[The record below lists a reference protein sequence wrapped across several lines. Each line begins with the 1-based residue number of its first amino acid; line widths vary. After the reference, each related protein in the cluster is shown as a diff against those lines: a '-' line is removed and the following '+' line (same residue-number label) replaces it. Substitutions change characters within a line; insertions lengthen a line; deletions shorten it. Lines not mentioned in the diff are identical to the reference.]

1 MAEWNSQVNELFA
14 KAIELE
20 SSEEQRALL
29 DSACGEDPE
38 LRAGVERLLKAH
50 NDAGS
55 FLNKPPDGLAPTF
68 TTGENDTVDESD
80 AEFSLDFL
88 TPTDKPNCLGTLGQ
102 YEAIEVVGRGG
113 MGLVLRGYDTRLNR
127 VVAIKVM
134 APELAV
140 NPMAVK
146 RFLREARAAAAVSHD
161 HVVTIHAIEEDNK
174 PPFIVMEYVDGKSL
188 HQKVDEAGALD
199 LKEILRIGMQTA
211 RGLSAAHE
219 QGLIHRDIKPANI
232 LLENGIERVQLTD
245 FGLARATDDVSVT
258 QTGQI
263 AGTPQYMSPEQAEG
277 KLLDSR
283 SDLFSLGSVLYTL
296 CTGRPPF
303 RAESVVAILRR
314 VTEETPRPISEINAE
329 IPEWLEAIIGKLL
342 AKNPDERF
350 QSADEVASLLGKHLA
365 HEQDPQS
372 APLPARVALP
382 AEDVE
387 DFNSTLTLWNMF
399 RWGVVPTVIAASL
412 LWFGNYLVRSG
423 NGSVVID
430 SDVDDLELTIVEII
444 HDSDQKV
451 RRSVDWNMSNRHV
464 VKGSQTLSLPAGQY
478 EILMGER
485 SREVA
490 LNMRK
495 FTLGKDKEIRI
506 LVRRRNGQSL
516 KLERLLTGHTA
527 TVTAVDISP
536 DGKSALS
543 ASGWPNGDG
552 TLRLWD
558 LSSATEIRQFKGH
571 ACPIVRAFFSP
582 DGKRI
587 IAGGTNSDA
596 FVYDVE
602 TADLVGA
609 LRGFKSDFRHGIA
622 LLPDGEHALIGEG
635 VGSLHICRIDT
646 GKVVHTLKQP
656 DDRVMA
662 IAVSPDG
669 TRAVATSGDEV
680 YAWDL
685 ETRQQIGRFRQHSE
699 LVQSVAFSHDG
710 KKAVSASIDKTVR
723 VWDVE
728 TQEQLQVFRGHTAG
742 VLCARF
748 TFDDRRVVSGSH
760 DETIRVWD
768 VTNGKPLYEANTSRQ
783 SIWSVAVTPD
793 GKRILSGGGQHDK
806 TDVYRLKE
814 FDLRLWQIPGGD
826 ATTEQQQTALVA
838 AEAWLKLVD
847 SGQYAEAW
855 EACAEQTRKADDK
868 QTLVTTYTQLFSS
881 IGKLESRQLL
891 TNRYA
896 SEQATE
902 FVNVQYDT
910 QFATKRVTETVALI
924 REDDG
929 TWRVSGYFHA
939 PRIVASS
946 PSLGNVLTNPPSL
959 PAAGLPTEKNL
970 ILDSSLEGTPLSRLP
985 KSWSAWLDDGP
996 DFKCEV
1002 VDGGVTGKHCLQI
1015 SGTGTRGVVFATSIP
1030 MDRTKR
1036 YALKGHVKVE
1046 GDAGTWAVIKLNYF
1060 NKTGWLGV
1068 DDRVGVKSGE
1078 TGWQFFEKTDRAN
1091 AFPEATLLVPTCH
1104 IEGSGTAWFDDLE
1117 VVAYDREYLPEDFDK
1132 KHGKNNRMYSLE

>member
-1 MAEWNSQVNELFA
+1 MTDWNPVVNELFA

-20 SSEEQRALL
+20 SPEQQRALL
-29 DSACGEDPE
+29 DSACGEDSD

-55 FLNKPPDGLAPTF
+55 FLNKPPDGLAPTI
-68 TTGENDTVDESD
+68 TTGENDTVDASD
-80 AEFSLDFL
+80 TDFSLDFL

-113 MGLVLRGYDTRLNR
+113 MGIVLRAYDTRLNR

-146 RFLREARAAAAVSHD
+146 RFLREARAAAAVSHE

-188 HQKVDEAGALD
+188 QQKVDEAGSLEV
-199 LKEILRIGMQTA
+199 KEILRIGMQTA
-211 RGLSAAHE
+211 RGLAAAHE

-277 KLLDSR
+277 KWLDSR

-296 CTGRPPF
+296 CTGRAPF
-303 RAESVVAILRR
+303 RAESAVAMLRR
-314 VTEETPRPISEINAE
+314 VTEETPRPIGEINDE
-329 IPEWLEAIIGKLL
+329 IPGWLEAIIGKLL

-350 QSADEVASLLGKHLA
+350 YSADEVANLLGQHLA
-365 HEQDPQS
+365 HVQDPQT
-372 APLPARVALP
+372 APMPAPVEPPDKVGGGDSELSLNDLFLWIALP
-382 AEDVE
+382 IIVC
-387 DFNSTLTLWNMF
+387 FVLVFRPVYRFLTAHT
-399 RWGVVPTVIAASL
+399 GGTVNVQSDDE
-412 LWFGNYLVRSG
+412 
-423 NGSVVID
+423 SVVIRFSHILNET
-430 SDVDDLELTIVEII
+430 SDGSVTVMPSETVE
-444 HDSDQKV
+444 H
-451 RRSVDWNMSNRHV
+451 
-464 VKGSQTLSLPAGQY
+464 KGSGTVELPAGRY
-478 EILMGER
+478 SVSFGDRRDEFSMNH
-485 SREVA
+485 SF
-490 LNMRK
+490 
-495 FTLGKDKEIRI
+495 FTLGVNHQIKL
-506 LVRRRNGQSL
+506 LVRRRRGPSMRM
-516 KLERLLTGHTA
+516 ERRFAGHTG

-536 DGKSALS
+536 DGKHALS

-571 ACPIVRAFFSP
+571 DCPIVRAFYSP

-587 IAGGTNSDA
+587 IAGGTNRDA

-602 TADLVGA
+602 TAGLVGA

-635 VGSLHICRIDT
+635 VGSVHICKIDS
-646 GKVVHTLKQP
+646 GEVVHTLKQP

-669 TRAVATSGDEV
+669 KRALATSGDEV
-680 YAWDL
+680 YVWDL
-685 ETRQQIGRFRQHSE
+685 EARQQIGRFRQHSE

-710 KKAVSASIDKTVR
+710 KRAVSASIDKTAR
-723 VWDVE
+723 VWEVA
-728 TQEQLQVFRGHTAG
+728 TQEQIQVLRGHTAG
-742 VLCARF
+742 VLSARF

-768 VTNGKPLYEANTSRQ
+768 ATNGKQLYEAKTSRQ
-783 SIWSVAVTPD
+783 SVWSVAVTPD

-806 TDVYRLKE
+806 TDRYRLKE
-814 FDLRLWQIPGGD
+814 FDLRLWQIPESD
-826 ATTEQQQTALVA
+826 ATTLQQQAARVA

-855 EACAEQTRKADDK
+855 EACAKETRKADDK
-868 QTLVTTYTQLFSS
+868 QTLVTTYTQLFQS

-896 SEQATE
+896 LEQATE

-910 QFATKRVTETVALI
+910 QFAAKRVTETVALI

-946 PSLGNVLTNPPSL
+946 PFQGNAGILANPPSL
-959 PAAGLPTEKNL
+959 PTAGLPTGKNL
-970 ILDSSLEGTPLSRLP
+970 ILDSSLEETRLGRLP
-985 KSWSAWLDDGP
+985 KSWFAWLDDGP

-1002 VDGGVTGKHCLQI
+1002 VEGGVTGKHCLQI

-1030 MDRTKR
+1030 MDRSKR

-1046 GDAGTWAVIKLNYF
+1046 GDANTWAVIKLNYF
-1060 NKTGWLGV
+1060 NKNGWLGV
-1068 DDRVGVKSGE
+1068 DDRVGMKSGE
-1078 TGWQFFEKTDRAN
+1078 SGWQFFEKTDRAN

-1117 VVAYDREYLPEDFDK
+1117 VVAYDHEHLPEDFDK